1 MKRTWILLTTLA
13 LAACATTLEWGTEPI
28 TGGYATPPGTVTPQG
43 AEALLS
49 RWQPQGLAQKE
60 PGWLDKA
67 KNTGATPQSGV
78 PVIRRYQITHVDAGT
93 WMVVLETFDPQAD
106 LFGGT
111 CNLAYEQSNLLI
123 NRGSGRIPITELGP
137 GANPKD
143 PEMDVLCAVRFDP
156 PADPGTPFDF
166 RISVT
171 DKAGHMSNTVSGH
184 LLTEKVVGASEGDND
199 APMRFAGG
207 TATLVR

>member
-13 LAACATTLEWGTEPI
+13 LAACGGGGGSSNPTSTAVPAGTS
-28 TGGYATPPGTVTPQG
+28 TPV
-43 AEALLS
+43 
-49 RWQPQGLAQKE
+49 
-60 PGWLDKA
+60 
-67 KNTGATPQSGV
+67 KNTGATPQSEA
-78 PVIRRYQITHVDAGT
+78 PVIRKYQITHVDAGT
-93 WMVVLETFDPQAD
+93 WMVVLETFDLQAD

-111 CNLAYEQSNLLI
+111 CNLTYEQSNLLI